1 MSRSVKWSNSDNTE
15 IITFN
20 SGDDDFESE
29 TLKWANADNTEVIT
43 FDAVSDDEYFFLN
56 EEGKSSY
63 RILKTPVKN
72 TLFNSWEVDGLYD
85 AVLTQ
90 PADSVYFKLFKCGF
104 YGYKTGILKDI
115 TLYFQDFTSADNGAV
130 DRLVIGYY
138 KGNKE
143 IEILAYADCVETD
156 EQNVSKTFSVIKEHS
171 NNVQI
176 TKDIIDDPKNGL
188 LILPVLQTSSNLPAP
203 GTSFSSNASLFNLA
217 SRIKPIIGS
226 VLNSTSGEVE
236 NVRSIFDA
244 GTQIFGVKIEGNVSS
259 NIAKDTIIKYSA
271 TVETNLLMD
280 HTYTNFDAYHM
291 SDDTLNGL
299 YGLKYYAP
307 IFKAKGEVKN
317 YRFSRCYLSH
327 ETLSLNNEI
336 DLVGKRIESIQIPI
350 DTGNDWMRD
359 PDKGNHEPSAGS
371 WNVTNNFQIYI
382 AVSEDEPEVDS
393 ELWIPA
399 DHTYAPKLMNDHRVI
414 WKLTFEKN
422 KVVYNNASGI
432 WIRVKN
438 YDNITDN
445 GKQQIFCETYSIREN
460 PGDILYL
467 HSALKEDEKNV
478 SYAVTPAIRVI
489 FDFDG
494 RAQFMEMLYR
504 KVSAIG
510 S

>member
-1 MSRSVKWSNSDNTE
+1 MSRNVKWSNSDNTE

-43 FDAVSDDEYFFLN
+43 FDAVSNDEYFFLN

-72 TLFNSWEVDGLYD
+72 TLFNSWEVDGLSD
-85 AVLTQ
+85 AVLTH

-138 KGNKE
+138 KGSKE

-156 EQNVSKTFSVIKEHS
+156 EQNISKTFSVIKEHS

-188 LILPVLQTSSNLPAP
+188 LILPVLQTSSNLPAS

-217 SRIKPIIGS
+217 SRIKPIIGA
-226 VLNSTSGEVE
+226 GE

-336 DLVGKRIESIQIPI
+336 DIVGKRIESIQIPI
-350 DTGNDWMRD
+350 DTGNNWMS
-359 PDKGNHEPSAGS
+359 GGS
-371 WNVTNNFQIYI
+371 EGQHKPKLSDSLVTNNFQIYI
-382 AVSEDEPEVDS
+382 AASENEPEVES

-399 DHTYAPKLMNDHRVI
+399 DRTYAPKLMDGHRVM

-422 KVVYNNASGI
+422 KVVYNGTGI
-432 WIRVKN
+432 WIMVE
-438 YDNITDN
+438 NIDLKPAQAGSATAN
-445 GKQQIFCETYSIREN
+445 NNKQQIFCETYSVREN
-460 PGDILYL
+460 PKDVLYI
-467 HSALKEDEKNV
+467 HSVFNESEKNI
-478 SYAVTPAIRVI
+478 SYPVTPAIRVI